1 MPAVR
6 LPPDHADGL
15 LAVAVPARGGVA
27 DRRDLDPAPPTR
39 RPATAAAAPPEPEL
53 GGPALL
59 AALPDV
65 IPKARY
71 QEPRLLVNTRHDPAL
86 APPGRHSAGCLAR
99 SGGSAGT
106 SVAVC
111 GGSLPGR
118 CGCQPACPLPGRS
131 RSPRRHAAAP
141 PAAAPPRV
149 PPPVPSRHPTVATPA
164 HRTSSLLRL
173 GHQARTIAPGGRLVS
188 TAYSRN
194 VCLPGLSYYWAR
206 RGHCWSR
213 RPDQPGPGAARAAG
227 PCSGPG

>member
-1 MPAVR
+1 MGEARALNDAAALLDLRPSAKVAWQTAGILILR
-6 LPPDHADGL
+6 HQ
-15 LAVAVPARGGVA
+15 LAVLQRRQPRRPNLNWA
-27 DRRDLDPAPPTR
+27 DRHSWPPC
-39 RPATAAAAPPEPEL
+39 
-53 GGPALL
+53 
-59 AALPDV
+59 PDV
-65 IPKARY
+65 IPKGRY

-149 PPPVPSRHPTVATPA
+149 PPPVPSRHPTAATPA

-206 RGHCWSR
+206 RGNCWSR
-213 RPDQPGPGAARAAG
+213 RPDRPGPGAARAAG